1 MKKIL
6 LLAIM
11 ALTLAS
17 CSSTKETALND
28 LRSFNTELQLN
39 ANDYTVRNWY
49 FAKNKYVKI
58 NKKIL
63 KHKSEYTAEESKEI
77 GNLNG
82 QIMGTFGNVVAGKAS
97 SLVTNASSALQGFME
112 GLQESLGI
120 KNDSSNQ

>member
-6 LLAIM
+6 LLAFM

-63 KHKSEYTAEESKEI
+63 KHKSEYTADESKEI

-97 SLVTNASSALQGFME
+97 TLVTNAGSALQGLME
-112 GLQESLGI
+112 GLKETL
-120 KNDSSNQ
+120 K